1 MNRRN
6 FVLKSALFSASISAP
21 FSLNAKGMFNS
32 SKLYSNNFGIQLYSV
47 RDSMKKDP
55 KFTLKELASYGYK
68 YIEGYE
74 ADLGLFWGMSNTDFK
89 KYLDDLGLKMI
100 ASHCKETQ
108 DLESFNKKCAQSA
121 EIGMD
126 YLICPGLG
134 RRDLSLETFKNHA
147 NTFNKCGAIAKK
159 NGLRFAYHNHEYSFK
174 NRKGIYLQD
183 VLMNNTDPAL
193 VDFEMD
199 IYWVVAA
206 GEDPIKWFDKHP
218 DRFTYCHVKDL
229 MKRETKNRRGDMFE
243 SCTLGKGSID
253 FQKILSYGVK
263 KGLHTLIVEQE
274 AYTGSNPMEA
284 AEDNAKY
291 MTNLKV

>member
-1 MNRRN
+1 MKRRN
-6 FVLKSALFSASISAP
+6 FILNSALFSASIGIP
-21 FSLNAKGMFNS
+21 FSLKSQELFHR
-32 SKLYSNNFGIQLYSV
+32 SNIISENFAIQLYSV

-55 KFTLKELASYGYK
+55 KATLKELASYGYK

-74 ADLGLFWGMSNTDFK
+74 SDQGLFWGMSNTDFK

-100 ASHCKETQ
+100 ASHCGETEK
-108 DLESFNKKCAQSA
+108 LESFNKKCAQSS
-121 EIGMD
+121 EIGID

-147 NTFNKCGAIAKK
+147 NTFNKCGEIAKK

-174 NRKGIYLQD
+174 KREGIYLQD

-206 GEDPIKWFDKHP
+206 GEDPLKWFDKHP
-218 DRFTYCHVKDL
+218 GRFTYCHVKDL
-229 MKRETKNRRGDMFE
+229 LNLDKKNKRGDLFE
-243 SCTLGKGSID
+243 SCTLGDGSID
-253 FQKILSYGVK
+253 FQKIISHGAK
-263 KGLHTLIVEQE
+263 KGLNTFIVEQE
-274 AYTGSNPMEA
+274 AYRGTNPMEA
-284 AEDNAKY
+284 AKDNVNY
-291 MTNLKV
+291 MANLKV